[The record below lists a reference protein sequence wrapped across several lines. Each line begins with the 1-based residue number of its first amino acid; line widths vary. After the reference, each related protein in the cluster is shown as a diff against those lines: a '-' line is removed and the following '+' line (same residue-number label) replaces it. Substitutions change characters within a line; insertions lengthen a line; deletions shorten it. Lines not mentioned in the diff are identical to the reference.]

1 MTIPPF
7 THYHEDYATT
17 SHHLSAA
24 AIASIAV
31 GGSIALALLLLVV
44 YLNARK
50 ISALLALKIK
60 QERTEIDTNASKRYE
75 KDGIQL
81 RQELDNTLY
90 HGSELDGRVHIGYE
104 LEGSEDWIAEAPA
117 P

>member
-7 THYHEDYATT
+7 SHHENLAIT

-31 GGSIALALLLLVV
+31 GGSIALALLLLIV
-44 YLNARK
+44 YLNAGK
-50 ISALLALKIK
+50 ISAMLAIKIE
-60 QERTEIDTNASKRYE
+60 QEKNEINTNTSRGYE
-75 KDGIQL
+75 KDGTPL

-90 HGSELDGRVHIGYE
+90 HGPELDGRVHIGYE